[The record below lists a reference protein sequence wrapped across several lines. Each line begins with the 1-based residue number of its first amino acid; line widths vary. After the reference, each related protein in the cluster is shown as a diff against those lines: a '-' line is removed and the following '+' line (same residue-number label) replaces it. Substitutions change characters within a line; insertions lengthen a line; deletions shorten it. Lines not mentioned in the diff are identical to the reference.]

1 MNTKRHIT
9 APNDGIAIRNVV
21 ILIMIQATIGCM
33 IPVHFLLGGIAGK
46 QIAASPALATL
57 PISMTIIGGMIA
69 TSFITRNMTRYGRQP
84 AFAVATLVAT
94 IGCLIAAYG
103 IQSGQFLLLCLGSL
117 LIGSFMSAQG
127 LFRFAAT
134 DMASPEFR
142 SRAISFAILG
152 GLAAAFAGPTLA
164 GQYSVPNLA
173 TPYIIVAAISVVMTI
188 GYFLLQL
195 PKPERGP
202 KAANIPLRE
211 ILASSKVRAAML
223 ISITSYAMMNL
234 MMTSTP
240 LAVEGCGF
248 TRYDSS
254 SIVRAHVI
262 AMFAPSFFTGYLI
275 KWFGLNRVVYA
286 GLIIMVLASITALA
300 GVQLSNFY
308 GALILVGIGWNF
320 GFIGGTNMLANA
332 LTDPAASKRLQGIN
346 DTIMW
351 SCVAV
356 ASLSSGLLMNLLGD
370 GARLGWNYVNY
381 AMLPCLIIAMIW
393 GGLLMKKGNQ

>member
-1 MNTKRHIT
+1 MTII
-9 APNDGIAIRNVV
+9 APNDTIAKRNVI
-21 ILIMIQATIGCM
+21 ILIMLQATIGCM
-33 IPVHFLLGGIAGK
+33 IPVHFLLGGLAGK
-46 QIAASPALATL
+46 TIASSPALATL
-57 PISMTIIGGMIA
+57 PISMTIIGGMLS
-69 TSFITRNMTRYGRQP
+69 TSIITRNMTKFGRQP
-84 AFAVATLVAT
+84 AFAVATLVAV

-103 IQSGQFLLLCLGSL
+103 IQTAQFLFLCLGSM

-127 LFRFAAT
+127 LYRFAAT

-142 SRAISFAILG
+142 SRAISFSILG
-152 GLAAAFAGPTLA
+152 GLAAAIAGPTLA
-164 GQYSVPNLA
+164 GKFSVPNLA
-173 TPYIIVAAISVVMTI
+173 TPYLIVAAITVVMTA

-202 KAANIPLRE
+202 KAATIPLRE
-211 ILASSKVRAAML
+211 ILTSSKVRAAML

-248 TRYDSS
+248 SRLDSAGV
-254 SIVRAHVI
+254 VRAHVI

-286 GLIIMVLASITALA
+286 GLIIMVLASLVALS
-300 GVQLSNFY
+300 GVQMSNFY

-370 GARLGWNYVNY
+370 GAREGWNYVNY
-381 AMLPCLIIAMIW
+381 AMLPCLIIAMVW
-393 GGLLMKKGNQ
+393 GGLLMRKSEN